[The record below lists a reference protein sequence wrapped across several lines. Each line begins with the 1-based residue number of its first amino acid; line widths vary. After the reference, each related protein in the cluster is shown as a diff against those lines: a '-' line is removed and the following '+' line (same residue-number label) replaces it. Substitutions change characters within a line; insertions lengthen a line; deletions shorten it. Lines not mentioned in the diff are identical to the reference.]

1 MPNFSMFKSIL
12 PDHHDQF
19 AEIFDQIN
27 DLLEDHNYS
36 AAASRLAELHYA
48 DLADFLDNLSPKTY
62 KIIIPLLQDKI
73 KPETLVSLNA
83 YSKPLIIE
91 TLGIKKSAELIDKL
105 DIEDAIEVVID
116 LDDDIK
122 DLILSNL
129 SKEKNIKLLL
139 GVHIQKIQ

>member
-1 MPNFSMFKSIL
+1 MPNFNMFKSIL
-12 PDHHDQF
+12 PDHHNQF

-27 DLLEDHNYS
+27 DLIEDHNYD
-36 AAASRLAELHYA
+36 AAASRLAKLHYA
-48 DLADFLDNLSPKTY
+48 DLADFLDNLNNKTY
-62 KIIIPLLQDKI
+62 KIIIPLLHDKI

-91 TLGIKKSAELIDKL
+91 TLGIKKSAELINKL
-105 DIEDAIEVVID
+105 VIEDAIEVVID

-129 SKEKNIKLLL
+129 TKEKNTKL
-139 GVHIQKIQ
+139 Q